1 MTLKKKTFSEE
12 EILIYDEAVIYKRGD
27 IWQFR
32 YWLVKERRYVRL
44 SLTTKN
50 VDVAIEKAKKHF
62 VKIKSDTD
70 SGKTYY
76 SKTTK
81 DGVLMYL
88 EYRKGHI
95 DSRTTKSIVKGR
107 YGTIRAHLEHW
118 LDFIERDK
126 KLKELDRDSCAN
138 YAKTREN
145 PSATK
150 TTALSTIAGEQSTIN
165 SMMKWLHKKGEVYI
179 DGFDFE
185 TISIRNTTEEDVRR
199 ASFTDEEVKDF
210 RLAIPKYIEEAKK
223 DMTDLEN
230 RARVLSGY
238 YLLIASISGLR
249 TGEQKQLKWKDITFE
264 QHRKENKEKNGLIK
278 TDMVKISVRKETSKV
293 RKPREYY
300 IRDMEYFHDLFNLTI
315 PTHTKKPYAENF
327 VFSYNGINVVSQRAV
342 THHFKKILEAAD
354 IVKGKRS
361 LVPYSFRHHFITSRI
376 KAGLSYK
383 DVADMCGT
391 SRTQIEKTYYHIDKE
406 IMMTQALADYFIDDG
421 VIVKK

>member
-1 MTLKKKTFSEE
+1 MTLKKKTFSDD
-12 EILIYDEAVIYKRGD
+12 EILIYEEAVIHKRGD

-32 YWLVKERRYVRL
+32 YWLVKEHKYVRL
-44 SLTTKN
+44 SLKTKN
-50 VDVAIEKAKKHF
+50 VDIAIEKAKKHF
-62 VKIKSDTD
+62 VKIKSETD

-118 LDFIERDK
+118 LDFIERDT
-126 KLKELDRDSCAN
+126 KLKELDRDSCAD

-150 TTALSTIAGEQSTIN
+150 KTALSTIAGEQSTIN

-185 TISIRNTTEEDVRR
+185 SISIRNTTEENIRR
-199 ASFTDEEVKDF
+199 ASFTDQEVRDF
-210 RLAIPKYIEEAKK
+210 RVAVPKYIEEAKK

-249 TGEQKQLKWKDITFE
+249 TGEQKQLKWKDIHFE
-264 QHRKENKEKNGLIK
+264 THRVKDEEIE
-278 TDMVKISVRKETSKV
+278 MVKISVRKETSKV

-300 IRDMEYFHDLFNLTI
+300 IRDMEYFHDLFNLTT
-315 PTHTKKPYAENF
+315 PTHNKKPYADNF

-342 THHFKKILEAAD
+342 THHFKKILEAAKID
-354 IVKGKRS
+354 KGNRS
-361 LVPYSFRHHFITSRI
+361 LVPYSFRHYFITNRI

-391 SRTQIEKTYYHIDKE
+391 SRNQIEKTYYHIDKE
-406 IMMTQALADYFIDDG
+406 IMMTQALADYYIADG
-421 VIVKK
+421 MIVKK

>member
-1 MTLKKKTFSEE
+1 MSLKKKTFSEE

-44 SLTTKN
+44 SLKTRN
-50 VDVAIEKAKKHF
+50 QVSAIETAKKHF
-62 VKIKSDTD
+62 VKIKSETD

-76 SKTTK
+76 SKTAK

-118 LDFIERDK
+118 LDFIERDT
-126 KLKELDRDSCAN
+126 KLKELDRDSCAD
-138 YAKTREN
+138 YAKTREK

-150 TTALSTIAGEQSTIN
+150 TTALSTIANEQSTIN

-185 TISIRNTTEEDVRR
+185 TISIRNTPEEAVRR
-199 ASFTDEEVKDF
+199 SSFTDEEVWAF
-210 RLAIPKYIEEAKK
+210 RLAIPKYIEEAMK
-223 DMTDLEN
+223 DLNDLEN
-230 RARVLSGY
+230 KARVLSAH
-238 YLLIASISGLR
+238 YLLIASICGLR
-249 TGEQKQLKWKDITFE
+249 TGEQKQLKWKDIEFQNQTIKGE
-264 QHRKENKEKNGLIK
+264 QI
-278 TDMVKISVRKETSKV
+278 DFVKISVRKETSKV
-293 RKPREYY
+293 RKSREVK
-300 IRDMEYFHDLFNLTI
+300 IVDIECFDNLFKLTT
-315 PTHTKKPYAENF
+315 PTHTKKPYGENF
-327 VFSYNGINVVSQRAV
+327 VFSFNGINVVSQRAV
-342 THHFKKILEAAD
+342 THHFKKIVEAAEID
-354 IVKGKRS
+354 VGKRK
-361 LVPYSFRHHFITSRI
+361 LVPYSFRHYFITNRI

-391 SRTQIEKTYYHIDKE
+391 SRTQIEKTYYHIDE
-406 IMMTQALADYFIDDG
+406 DILTTQAMAGYYTIDG
-421 VIVKK
+421 MIVPK

>member
-1 MTLKKKTFSEE
+1 MTLKKKTFSED
-12 EILIYDEAVIYKRGD
+12 EILIYEEAVVYKRGD

-32 YWLVKERRYVRL
+32 YWLEKERRYVRL
-44 SLTTKN
+44 SLKTKN
-50 VDVAIEKAKKHF
+50 VDIAIEKAKKHF
-62 VKIKSDTD
+62 VKIKSETD

-118 LDFIERDK
+118 LDFIERDT
-126 KLKELDRDSCAN
+126 KLKELDRDSCAD
-138 YAKTREN
+138 YAKNREN

-150 TTALSTIAGEQSTIN
+150 KTALSTIAGEQSTIN

-185 TISIRNTTEEDVRR
+185 SISIRNTTEENIRR
-199 ASFTDEEVKDF
+199 ASFTDQEVRDF
-210 RLAIPKYIEEAKK
+210 RVAVPKYIEEAKK

-249 TGEQKQLKWKDITFE
+249 TGEQKQLKWKDIHFE
-264 QHRKENKEKNGLIK
+264 THKVKSEEIE
-278 TDMVKISVRKETSKV
+278 MVKISVRKETSKV

-300 IRDMEYFHDLFNLTI
+300 IRDMEYFHDLFNLTT
-315 PTHTKKPYAENF
+315 PTHNKKPYADNF

-342 THHFKKILEAAD
+342 THHFKKILEAAKID
-354 IVKGKRS
+354 KGNRS
-361 LVPYSFRHHFITSRI
+361 LVPYSFRHYFITNRI

-391 SRTQIEKTYYHIDKE
+391 SRNQIEKTYYHIDKE
-406 IMMTQALADYFIDDG
+406 IMMTQALADYYIADG
-421 VIVKK
+421 MIVKK

>member
-1 MTLKKKTFSEE
+1 MTLKKKTFVDGE
-12 EILIYDEAVIYKRGD
+12 EIPIYEEAVIYKRGE

-32 YWLVKERRYVRL
+32 YWLEKERRYVRL
-44 SLTTKN
+44 SLKTKN
-50 VDVAIEKAKKHF
+50 VDIATDRAKKHF
-62 VKIKSDTD
+62 VSIKSVTD
-70 SGKTYY
+70 SGRTYY

-95 DSRTTKSIVKGR
+95 ESRTSKSIVKGR
-107 YGTIRAHLEHW
+107 YGTIRAHLDHW
-118 LDFIERDK
+118 LDFIERDT
-126 KLKELDRDSCAN
+126 KLKELDRDSCAE

-165 SMMKWLHKKGEVYI
+165 SMMKWLYKKGEVYI

-185 TISIRNTTEEDVRR
+185 TISIRNTPEENVRR
-199 ASFTDEEVKDF
+199 ASFTDEEVMDF

-238 YLLIASISGLR
+238 YLLIATICGLR
-249 TGEQKQLKWKDITFE
+249 TGEQKQLKWKDITFQNE
-264 QHRKENKEKNGLIK
+264 TIK
-278 TDMVKISVRKETSKV
+278 GEAIDFVKISVRKETSKV
-293 RKPREYY
+293 RKSRVVK

-315 PTHTKKPYAENF
+315 TTHTKKPYGDNF

-342 THHFKKILEAAD
+342 THHFKKILEAAG

-391 SRTQIEKTYYHIDKE
+391 SRGQIEKTYYHIDE
-406 IMMTQALADYFIDDG
+406 DILTTQAMAGYYTIDG
-421 VIVKK
+421 MIIPK

>member
-1 MTLKKKTFSEE
+1 MSLKKKTFSED

-44 SLTTKN
+44 SLNTKN
-50 VDVAIEKAKKHF
+50 QVTAIETAKKHF

-76 SKTTK
+76 SKTAK

-118 LDFIERDK
+118 LDFIERDT
-126 KLKELDRDSCAN
+126 KLKELDGDSCSD
-138 YAKTREN
+138 YAKSREK

-150 TTALSTIAGEQSTIN
+150 TTALSTIANEQSTIN

-185 TISIRNTTEEDVRR
+185 TISIRNTPEEAVRR
-199 ASFTDEEVKDF
+199 SSFTDEEVRDF
-210 RLAIPKYIEEAKK
+210 RLAIPKYIEEAMK
-223 DMTDLEN
+223 DLNDLEN
-230 RARVLSGY
+230 KARVLSGH
-238 YLLIASISGLR
+238 YLLIASICGLR
-249 TGEQKQLKWKDITFE
+249 TGEQKQLKWKDIKFQNET
-264 QHRKENKEKNGLIK
+264 IK
-278 TDMVKISVRKETSKV
+278 GEEIDFVKINVRKETSKV
-293 RKPREYY
+293 RKSRVVK
-300 IRDMEYFHDLFNLTI
+300 IRDVEYFDNLFKLTT
-315 PTHTKKPYAENF
+315 PTHAKTPYAENF
-327 VFSYNGINVVSQRAV
+327 IFSFNGINVVSQRAI

-354 IVKGKRS
+354 IDVGKRK
-361 LVPYSFRHHFITSRI
+361 LVPYSFRHYFITNRI
-376 KAGLSYK
+376 KAGLSFK

-391 SRTQIEKTYYHIDKE
+391 SRTQIEKTYYHIDE
-406 IMMTQALADYFIDDG
+406 DILTTQAMAGYYTIDG
-421 VIVKK
+421 MIIPK

>member
-12 EILIYDEAVIYKRGD
+12 EILIYDEAVINKRGD

-32 YWLVKERRYVRL
+32 YWLEKERRYVRL
-44 SLTTKN
+44 SLKTKN

-62 VKIKSDTD
+62 VKIKSETD
-70 SGKTYY
+70 SGRTYY

-81 DGVLMYL
+81 DGVLLYL

-95 DSRTTKSIVKGR
+95 ESRTTKSIVKGR
-107 YGTIRAHLEHW
+107 YGTIRAHLDHW
-118 LDFIERDK
+118 LDFIERDT
-126 KLKELDRDSCAN
+126 KLKELDRDSCAE

-165 SMMKWLHKKGEVYI
+165 SMMKWLYKKGEVYI

-185 TISIRNTTEEDVRR
+185 TISIRNTPEEKVRR
-199 ASFTDEEVKDF
+199 SSFTDEEVMDF

-238 YLLIASISGLR
+238 YLLIATICGLR
-249 TGEQKQLKWKDITFE
+249 TGEQKQLKWKDITFQNE
-264 QHRKENKEKNGLIK
+264 TIK
-278 TDMVKISVRKETSKV
+278 GEAIDFVKISVRKETSKV
-293 RKPREYY
+293 RKSRIVK
-300 IRDMEYFHDLFNLTI
+300 IRDMEYFDDLFKLTT
-315 PTHTKKPYAENF
+315 PTHTVKPYAENF

-342 THHFKKILEAAD
+342 THHFKKILESAK
-354 IVKGKRS
+354 IEKGKRS
-361 LVPYSFRHHFITSRI
+361 LVPYSFRHYFITNRI

-391 SRTQIEKTYYHIDKE
+391 SRGQIEKTYYHIDE
-406 IMMTQALADYFIDDG
+406 DILTTQAMAGYYTIDG
-421 VIVKK
+421 MIIPK

>member
-1 MTLKKKTFSEE
+1 MTLKKKTFSEDE
-12 EILIYDEAVIYKRGD
+12 VLIYDEAVIYKRGD

-32 YWLVKERRYVRL
+32 YWLEKEGRYVRL
-44 SLTTKN
+44 SLKTKSQ
-50 VDVAIEKAKKHF
+50 VSAVEKAKKHF
-62 VKIKSDTD
+62 VKIKSETD

-76 SKTTK
+76 SKTAK

-107 YGTIRAHLEHW
+107 YGTIRAHLDHW
-118 LDFIERDK
+118 LDFIERDT
-126 KLKELDRDSCAN
+126 KLKELDKDSCAE
-138 YAKTREN
+138 YAKAREK

-150 TTALSTIAGEQSTIN
+150 TTALSTISNEQSTIN
-165 SMMKWLHKKGEVYI
+165 SMIKWLHKKGEVYI
-179 DGFDFE
+179 DSFDFE
-185 TISIRNTTEEDVRR
+185 TISIRNTSEENARR
-199 ASFTDEEVKDF
+199 ESFTDQEVRDF
-210 RLAIPKYIEEAKK
+210 RLAIPNYIQEAKK

-230 RARVLSGY
+230 RSRVLSGY

-249 TGEQKQLKWKDITFE
+249 TGEQKQLKWKDIHFE
-264 QHRKENKEKNGLIK
+264 THKVKDEEFE
-278 TDMVKISVRKETSKV
+278 MVKIGVRKETSKV
-293 RKPREYY
+293 RKSREYY
-300 IRDMEYFHDLFNLTI
+300 IRDIEYFQDLFNLTL

-342 THHFKKILEAAD
+342 THHFKKILEAAEID
-354 IVKGKRS
+354 IKKRK

-391 SRTQIEKTYYHIDKE
+391 SRVQIEKTYYHIDKE
-406 IMMTQALADYFIDDG
+406 IMMTQAMADYYISDG
-421 VIVKK
+421 LIVKK

>member
-1 MTLKKKTFSEE
+1 MSLKKKTFSEE

-44 SLTTKN
+44 SLKTKN
-50 VDVAIEKAKKHF
+50 QVSAIETAKKHF
-62 VKIKSDTD
+62 VKIKSETD

-76 SKTTK
+76 SKTAK

-118 LDFIERDK
+118 LDFIERDT
-126 KLKELDRDSCAN
+126 KLKELDRDSCAE
-138 YAKTREN
+138 YAKTREK

-150 TTALSTIAGEQSTIN
+150 TTALSTIANEQSTIN

-185 TISIRNTTEEDVRR
+185 TISIRNTPEEAVRR
-199 ASFTDEEVKDF
+199 SSFTDEEVWAF
-210 RLAIPKYIEEAKK
+210 RLAIPKYIEEAMK
-223 DMTDLEN
+223 DLTDLEN
-230 RARVLSGY
+230 KARVLAGH
-238 YLLIASISGLR
+238 YLLIASICGLR
-249 TGEQKQLKWKDITFE
+249 TGEQKQLKWKDITF
-264 QHRKENKEKNGLIK
+264 QNEKIK
-278 TDMVKISVRKETSKV
+278 GEEIDFVKINVRKETSKV
-293 RKPREYY
+293 RKSRVVK
-300 IRDMEYFHDLFNLTI
+300 IRDMEYFDNLFKLTT

-327 VFSYNGINVVSQRAV
+327 IFSFNGINVVSQRAV
-342 THHFKKILEAAD
+342 THHFKKILEVAEID
-354 IVKGKRS
+354 VGKRK
-361 LVPYSFRHHFITSRI
+361 LVPYSFRHYFITNRI

-391 SRTQIEKTYYHIDKE
+391 SRTQIEKTYYHIDE
-406 IMMTQALADYFIDDG
+406 DILTTQAMAGYYTIDG
-421 VIVKK
+421 MIIPK

>member
-32 YWLVKERRYVRL
+32 YWLEKERRYVRL
-44 SLTTKN
+44 SLKTKN
-50 VDVAIEKAKKHF
+50 QVSAIETAKKHF
-62 VKIKSDTD
+62 VKIKSETD

-81 DGVLMYL
+81 DGVLLYL

-118 LDFIERDK
+118 LDFIERDT
-126 KLKELDRDSCAN
+126 KLKELDRDSCADYSKN
-138 YAKTREN
+138 REN

-185 TISIRNTTEEDVRR
+185 TISIRNTSEENVRR
-199 ASFTDEEVKDF
+199 SSFTDEEVMDF
-210 RLAIPKYIEEAKK
+210 RLAIPDYIKEAKQ

-238 YLLIASISGLR
+238 YLLIATICGLR
-249 TGEQKQLKWKDITFE
+249 TGEQKQLKWKDITFQNE
-264 QHRKENKEKNGLIK
+264 TIK
-278 TDMVKISVRKETSKV
+278 GEAIDFVKISVRKETSKV
-293 RKPREYY
+293 RKSRIVK
-300 IRDMEYFHDLFNLTI
+300 IRDMEYFDDLFKLTT
-315 PTHTKKPYAENF
+315 PTHTTKPYAENF

-342 THHFKKILEAAD
+342 THHFKKILEAAKID
-354 IVKGKRS
+354 KGNRS
-361 LVPYSFRHHFITSRI
+361 LVPYSFRHYFITNRI

-383 DVADMCGT
+383 AVADMCGT
-391 SRTQIEKTYYHIDKE
+391 SRGQIEKTYYHIDEE
-406 IMMTQALADYFIDDG
+406 ILTTQAMAGYYTIDG
-421 VIVKK
+421 MIIPK

>member
-1 MTLKKKTFSEE
+1 MTLKKKTFSED
-12 EILIYDEAVIYKRGD
+12 EILIYEEAVVYKRGD

-32 YWLVKERRYVRL
+32 YWLEKERRYVRL
-44 SLTTKN
+44 SLKTKN
-50 VDVAIEKAKKHF
+50 VDIAIEKAKKHF
-62 VKIKSDTD
+62 VKIKSETD

-118 LDFIERDK
+118 LDFIERDT
-126 KLKELDRDSCAN
+126 KLKELDRDSCAD
-138 YAKTREN
+138 YAKNREN

-150 TTALSTIAGEQSTIN
+150 KTALSTIAGEQSTIN

-185 TISIRNTTEEDVRR
+185 SISIRNTTEENIRR
-199 ASFTDEEVKDF
+199 ASFTDQEVRDF
-210 RLAIPKYIEEAKK
+210 RVAVPKYIEEAKK

-249 TGEQKQLKWKDITFE
+249 TGEQKQLRWKDIHFE
-264 QHRKENKEKNGLIK
+264 THKVKGEEIE
-278 TDMVKISVRKETSKV
+278 MVKISVRKETSKV

-300 IRDMEYFHDLFNLTI
+300 IRDMEYFHDLFNLTT
-315 PTHTKKPYAENF
+315 PTHNKKPYADNF

-342 THHFKKILEAAD
+342 THHFKKILEAAKID
-354 IVKGKRS
+354 KGNRS
-361 LVPYSFRHHFITSRI
+361 LVPYSFRHYFITNRI

-391 SRTQIEKTYYHIDKE
+391 SRNQIEKTYYHIDKE
-406 IMMTQALADYFIDDG
+406 IMMTQALADYYIADG
-421 VIVKK
+421 MIVKK

>member
-1 MTLKKKTFSEE
+1 MTLKKKTFVDGE
-12 EILIYDEAVIYKRGD
+12 EIPIYEEAVIYKRGE

-32 YWLVKERRYVRL
+32 YWLEKERRYVRL
-44 SLTTKN
+44 SLKTKN
-50 VDVAIEKAKKHF
+50 VDIATDRAKKHF
-62 VKIKSDTD
+62 VNIKSVTD
-70 SGKTYY
+70 SGRTYY

-95 DSRTTKSIVKGR
+95 ESRTSKSIVKGR
-107 YGTIRAHLEHW
+107 YGTIRAHLDHW
-118 LDFIERDK
+118 LDFIERDT
-126 KLKELDRDSCAN
+126 KLKELDRDSCAE

-165 SMMKWLHKKGEVYI
+165 SMMKWLYKKGEVYI

-185 TISIRNTTEEDVRR
+185 TISIRNTPEENVRR
-199 ASFTDEEVKDF
+199 ASFTDEEVMDF

-238 YLLIASISGLR
+238 YLLISTICGLR
-249 TGEQKQLKWKDITFE
+249 TGEQKQLKWKDITFQNE
-264 QHRKENKEKNGLIK
+264 TIK
-278 TDMVKISVRKETSKV
+278 GESIDFVKISVRKETSKV
-293 RKPREYY
+293 RKSRVVK
-300 IRDMEYFHDLFNLTI
+300 IRDMEYFDDLFKLTT
-315 PTHTKKPYAENF
+315 PTHTTKPFAENF
-327 VFSYNGINVVSQRAV
+327 VFSYNGTNVVSQRAV

-391 SRTQIEKTYYHIDKE
+391 SRNQIEKTYYHIDKE